1 MRRRTVV
8 RASAGVAGGLAL
20 GGLPGAAMAQ
30 SGGGEVNVY
39 SARHY
44 DTDDQ
49 LYADFTAQSG
59 VKVNLIEGTD
69 DQLIARVQA
78 EGANS
83 PADIL
88 LTVDAGRLW
97 RAEQAGL
104 FQPAA
109 SETLLARVPES
120 LRHPDGLWFG
130 LAKRVRVVAYARDRV
145 RPEELATYE
154 ALADPRWRRRILV
167 RSSSHVYNQS
177 LVGSLIEHIGLDGT
191 QAWTRSIVGNMARPP
206 QGGDSDQLL
215 AVAAG
220 VGDLAITNHYY
231 FARLI
236 KSAQPQEREAAAKLA
251 LFFPNQGETGRGVH
265 ANVSGAGVVATA
277 PHREAAVAFLEYLVG
292 DGAQGRFA
300 LGSLEYPVV
309 EGTELD
315 PVLAGWGPFKQDPLN
330 AATFGANGRGALF
343 LMDRAGWR

>member
-1 MRRRTVV
+1 
-8 RASAGVAGGLAL
+8 
-20 GGLPGAAMAQ
+20 MAQ
-30 SGGGEVNVY
+30 SGGAEVNVY

-49 LYADFTAQSG
+49 LYADFTAQTG

-120 LRHPDGLWFG
+120 LRHPD
-130 LAKRVRVVAYARDRV
+130 RM
-145 RPEELATYE
+145 RPEELTTYE

-236 KSAQPQEREAAAKLA
+236 KSAQAQEREAAAKLA